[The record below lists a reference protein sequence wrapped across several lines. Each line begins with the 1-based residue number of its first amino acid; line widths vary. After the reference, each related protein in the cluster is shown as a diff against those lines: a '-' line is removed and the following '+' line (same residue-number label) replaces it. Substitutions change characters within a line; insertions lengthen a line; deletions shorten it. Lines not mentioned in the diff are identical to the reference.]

1 MAAIAAAG
9 GTVIIATYS
18 GIELYDYVA
27 ERIEW
32 QFNADIYIV
41 GVGDY
46 TKDDKIQEYAY
57 KATATNVSPTAIR
70 KYLVQD
76 WARRTAVES
85 RLRNDFPTWE
95 KDRQNSNINS
105 LDFLEF
111 DDERTASRRVDA
123 AKEQLG
129 QVIEY
134 EHDMADGCWQKLR
147 DVAEPRSAKVMA
159 GLCFYRAVTDA
170 HLELCALRDPYQSY
184 KADPSKA

>member
-18 GIELYDYVA
+18 GIELYEYVA

-32 QFNADIYIV
+32 QSNADIYIV
-41 GVGDY
+41 EVGDY

-57 KATATNVSPTAIR
+57 KAIATNVSPTAIR

-85 RLRNDFPTWE
+85 RLRNDFPTW

-111 DDERTASRRVDA
+111 NDERTTSRRVD
-123 AKEQLG
+123 G
-129 QVIEY
+129 QRNSWARSLNMNMVWLI
-134 EHDMADGCWQKLR
+134 DVGRSCGMLLNR
-147 DVAEPRSAKVMA
+147 DRQRLWLVLAFIV
-159 GLCFYRAVTDA
+159 L
-170 HLELCALRDPYQSY
+170 
-184 KADPSKA
+184 